1 MSPLSRLAPAV
12 RLCWTCALRCLLPT
26 VLCLSLCACS
36 TYEAKHLFKAD
47 IDQVGDLM
55 TDLFA
60 GQFITQVRIDVGEQ
74 G

>member
-1 MSPLSRLAPAV
+1 
-12 RLCWTCALRCLLPT
+12 LLPT

-55 TDLFA
+55 TDLMTDLFA